1 MLIASACSEQIHR
14 NFISP
19 PSLWPGRELREYHC
33 ARPDHRGI
41 REPPVYQ
48 CTWFCSPRRRIA
60 ASRFGDV
67 EDKLFNFQG
76 TVCTGCLTQ
85 VNTDSF
91 FALYTRRQKISKKC
105 RLQISRNRHSPQIL
119 NFVMLSAICMR
130 MYCFR
135 SSSKRP
141 YEKSDFLSPFSRA
154 QSSRYV
160 F

>member
-1 MLIASACSEQIHR
+1 MLIASACGEQVHR

-33 ARPDHRGI
+33 TRPDRRGI

-48 CTWFCSPRRRIA
+48 CSWFCSPHRRIA

-67 EDKLFNFQG
+67 EDKLFDFQG
-76 TVCTGCLTQ
+76 AGKHRGCPYTSKYGQ
-85 VNTDSF
+85 F
-91 FALYTRRQKISKKC
+91 FRSIHSPTKKFKKC

-119 NFVMLSAICMR
+119 NFEMLSAICMR

-141 YEKSDFLSPFSRA
+141 YK
-154 QSSRYV
+154 
-160 F
+160 